1 MTSSEL
7 STERDAQASRRAV
20 KPPVRARIAWVAVL
34 VVLSLA
40 SLAVYGRMPSTQE
53 SKFSGSTMGTSYRV
67 TLAGALSSQDRTR
80 VAEAI
85 SAVLAQTRTRFSTH
99 EPTSELSR
107 FNRSPEPGG
116 VAVSNAT
123 LALVDLALGV
133 SRASHGA
140 FDPSVGPL
148 VELWGFGASEPTP
161 STPTQ
166 QEIASAR
173 RKVGYAHLATDH
185 AAQKLVKRRA
195 HVRCDLS
202 AIAKGQGIDDM
213 GAALE
218 ALGHRNFLIEIG
230 GELLARG
237 RNGSGRIWRVGV
249 ESPDPRTR
257 DVATVVELADAAIAT
272 SGSYRNFR
280 VLPQGRVS
288 HLIDPRTGHPVK
300 HSLVSVSVV
309 HARAAL
315 ADAWA
320 TALHV
325 LGQQRGYE
333 LAVRRGLAARFVAR
347 RNGSLVV
354 RVTPGFPAELARSSE
369 RGD

>member
-1 MTSSEL
+1 MTSSEF
-7 STERDAQASRRAV
+7 SAEVDTRAPRRTA
-20 KPPVRARIAWVAVL
+20 KPPARARVAWVAVL

-53 SKFSGSTMGTSYRV
+53 SKFSGPTMGTSYRV
-67 TLAGALSSQDRTR
+67 MLAGALSSEERTR

-85 SAVLAQTRTRFSTH
+85 SAVLARASARFSTYD
-99 EPTSELSR
+99 PTSELSR
-107 FNRSPEPGG
+107 FNRRAESGG
-116 VAVSNAT
+116 VPVSKAT
-123 LALVDLALGV
+123 LSLVDLALEV

-148 VELWGFGASEPTP
+148 VELWGFGSREPAS

-173 RKVGYAHLATDH
+173 RKVGHAFLATDH
-185 AAQKLVKRRA
+185 TAQQLIKRRA
-195 HVRCDLS
+195 HLRCDLS
-202 AIAKGQGIDDM
+202 AIAKGQAIDDM
-213 GAALE
+213 GGALE
-218 ALGHRNFLIEIG
+218 ALGHRDFLIEIG

-237 RNGSGRIWRVGV
+237 RNGSGRMWRVGI

-257 DVATVVELADAAIAT
+257 HVASAVELADMAIAT

-288 HLIDPRTGHPVK
+288 HLIDPRSGHPVE

-309 HARAAL
+309 HERAAL

-325 LGQQRGYE
+325 LGQQQGYE
-333 LAVRRGLAARFVAR
+333 LAVQRGLAARFVSKLDD
-347 RNGSLVV
+347 SLVV
-354 RVTPGFPAELARSSE
+354 RVTPGFPAELARSSR